1 MAYRH
6 VMRARWIVVGLVAL
20 AGCKTDPT
28 GGSSDGREIY
38 QSMCSSCHGP
48 TGKPP
53 EAMISR
59 LGVRDLTDPEVRA
72 RLTPAHVEQ
81 QVRQGSTN
89 KLMPSF
95 AGALSDAQIEAVSG
109 FVASPEL
116 MKR

>member
-1 MAYRH
+1 
-6 VMRARWIVVGLVAL
+6 MRVRSIEVALVAGL
-20 AGCKTDPT
+20 AGVAGCKADPT
-28 GGSSDGREIY
+28 GGSIDGRAIY

-53 EAMISR
+53 EAMAAR
-59 LGVRDLTDPEVRA
+59 LGVSDLTTPEVRE
-72 RLTPAHVEQ
+72 RLSPAHVAQ

-95 AGALSDAQIEAVSG
+95 AGALSDAQIEAVSQ

-116 MKR
+116 TKR